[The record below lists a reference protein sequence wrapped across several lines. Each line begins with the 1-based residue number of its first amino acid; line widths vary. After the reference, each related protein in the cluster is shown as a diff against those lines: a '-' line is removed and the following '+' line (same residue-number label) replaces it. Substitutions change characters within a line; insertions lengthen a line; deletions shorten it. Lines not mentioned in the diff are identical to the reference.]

1 MREYITLFMNM
12 KFNLKKYITK
22 LANKVKVI
30 YFSDLSKNSKI
41 NFIKQVSND
50 DRKYV
55 DLTDPALRVIANE
68 EPVLFFQRFAP
79 PVLIDNIQYA
89 PDLVPVIKDY
99 VLHNGKPGDVWLIA
113 PKEYAEKLSAIFAEL
128 GDKFACL
135 ELCGLSSAEIDGRE
149 NTPFVPEMGALV
161 GRMQNA
167 VPHDVVE
174 IYERIW
180 RGDKPAMYNEGADWQ
195 SYYARLVQDILQRDI
210 RNFVQLNDEMK
221 FYRFLCA
228 AASQTAKLL
237 NYAVMAKETGISIP
251 TAKQWLGILEKM
263 GLVYLLQPAAFDGVK
278 YVVKTPKL
286 YFTDTGLAAYLLRW
300 NTAEAL
306 EMGAMSAEF
315 FETWVIGEVY
325 KSYAGAGEKAP
336 LYYYRNFNGKE
347 IELLILQNGVL
358 YPCVIAKSAQPQ
370 KMYKRFNIVNPA
382 FAACADVQIA
392 GGSVICLAPEFGTDA
407 KNILYIPAWMI

>member
-1 MREYITLFMNM
+1 MYKRNLKNQVL
-12 KFNLKKYITK
+12 KFNILKFILILTDSIKEGKTTFLK
-22 LANKVKVI
+22 QLADAN
-30 YFSDLSKNSKI
+30 
-41 NFIKQVSND
+41 
-50 DRKYV
+50 RKYA
-55 DLTDPALRVIANE
+55 DLAEPALRNMAKE
-68 EPVLFFQRFAP
+68 EPVLFLQRYAP

-89 PDLVPVIKDY
+89 PELVPVIKDY
-99 VLHNGKPGDVWLIA
+99 VLHNGKPGDFWLIA
-113 PKEYAEKLSAIFAEL
+113 PKEYSEALSSIFAEL

-135 ELCGLSSAEIDGRE
+135 ELCGLSSAELDGRE
-149 NTPFVPEMGALV
+149 STLFVPEMGALA

-167 VPHDVVE
+167 VPHSVVE

-180 RGDKPAMYNEGADWQ
+180 RGDKPALYNEGTDWQ
-195 SYYARLVQDILQRDI
+195 AYYAKLVQDILQRDI

-237 NYAVMAKETGISIP
+237 NYAVMAKETDISIP

-263 GLVYLLQPAAFDGVK
+263 GIVYLLQPAVFEGVK
-278 YVVKTPKL
+278 YVVKTPKM
-286 YFTDTGLAAYLLRW
+286 YFTDIGLAAYLLRW
-300 NTAEAL
+300 NTADAL
-306 EMGAMSAEF
+306 ELGAMSAEF

-325 KSYAGAGEKAP
+325 KSFANSAQKAP

-347 IELLILQNGVL
+347 VELLILHNGVL

-382 FAACADVQIA
+382 FAACADVSIG
-392 GGSVICLAPEFGTDA
+392 GGSVICLVPEFGID
-407 KNILYIPAWMI
+407 KNNIMYIPAWMI

>member
-1 MREYITLFMNM
+1 MKRCIENTFRELNNEKLLLLLEDQRQSGKTTL
-12 KFNLKKYITK
+12 LKQ
-22 LANKVKVI
+22 LA
-30 YFSDLSKNSKI
+30 SP
-41 NFIKQVSND
+41 
-50 DRKYV
+50 DRKYA
-55 DLTDPALRVIANE
+55 DLAEPALRNMAKE
-68 EPVLFFQRFAP
+68 EPVLFLQRYAP

-89 PDLVPVIKDY
+89 PELVPVIKDY
-99 VLHNGKPGDVWLIA
+99 VLHNGKPGDFWLIA
-113 PKEYAEKLSAIFAEL
+113 PKEYSEELSSIFAEL

-135 ELCGLSSAEIDGRE
+135 ELCGLSSAELDGRE
-149 NTPFVPEMGALV
+149 SIPFVPEMGALAE
-161 GRMQNA
+161 RMQNA
-167 VPHDVVE
+167 VPHSVVE

-180 RGDKPAMYNEGADWQ
+180 RGDKPALYNEGADWQ
-195 SYYARLVQDILQRDI
+195 AYYAKLVQDILQRDI

-251 TAKQWLGILEKM
+251 TAKQWLGILERM
-263 GLVYLLQPAAFDGVK
+263 GIVYLLQPAAFNGVK
-278 YVVKTPKL
+278 YVVKTPKM

-300 NTAEAL
+300 NTADAL

-325 KSYAGAGEKAP
+325 KSYAAAGLKAP

>member
-1 MREYITLFMNM
+1 MFTRSLTNQILQ
-12 KFNLKKYITK
+12 FNNESEVSFLKGVTQSGKTTFLKK
-22 LANKVKVI
+22 LASPN
-30 YFSDLSKNSKI
+30 
-41 NFIKQVSND
+41 
-50 DRKYV
+50 RKYA
-55 DLTDPALRVIANE
+55 DLAEPALRSMANE
-68 EPVLFFQRFAP
+68 EPVLFLQRYVP

-89 PDLVPVIKDY
+89 PELVPVIKNY
-99 VLHNGKPGDVWLIA
+99 ALKHGKPGDFWLIA
-113 PKEYAEKLSAIFAEL
+113 PKEDAETVTAIMQEL

-135 ELCGLSSAEIDGRE
+135 ELCGLSSAELDGRE
-149 NTPFVPEMGALV
+149 STLFVPEMGALA

-167 VPHDVVE
+167 VPHSVVE

-180 RGDKPAMYNEGADWQ
+180 RGDKPALYNEGADWQ
-195 SYYARLVQDILQRDI
+195 AYYAKLVQDILQRDI

-263 GLVYLLQPAAFDGVK
+263 GIVYLLQPAAFEGVK
-278 YVVKTPKL
+278 YVVKTPKM

-300 NTAEAL
+300 NTADAL

-315 FETWVIGEVY
+315 FETWVINEVY
-325 KSYAGAGEKAP
+325 KSYAASGEKAP

-347 IELLILQNGVL
+347 IEVLILHNGVL
-358 YPCVIAKSAQPQ
+358 YPCVISKSAQVQ
-370 KMYKRFNIVNPA
+370 KMYKRFNIIEAA
-382 FAACADVQIA
+382 FGGCTEVKTAT
-392 GGSVICLAPEFGTDA
+392 GSVICLVPEFGID
-407 KNILYIPAWMI
+407 KNNIMYIPAWMI

>member
-1 MREYITLFMNM
+1 MYITRSHE
-12 KFNLKKYITK
+12 KYILINKTLQVLVFNGTVQTGK
-22 LANKVKVI
+22 TTFLKQLADTN
-30 YFSDLSKNSKI
+30 
-41 NFIKQVSND
+41 
-50 DRKYV
+50 RKYV
-55 DLTDPALRVIANE
+55 DLTDPALRVMANE
-68 EPVLFFQRFAP
+68 EPVLFLQRYAP

-99 VLHNGKPGDVWLIA
+99 VLHNGKPGDFWLIA
-113 PKEYAEKLSAIFAEL
+113 SKEYADKVSTIFAEL

-149 NTPFVPEMGALV
+149 NTPFVPELGAFA

-174 IYERIW
+174 IYECIW
-180 RGDKPAMYNEGADWQ
+180 RGDKPAMYKEGADWQ

-278 YVVKTPKL
+278 YVVKTQKL

-300 NTAEAL
+300 NTADAL

-325 KSYAGAGEKAP
+325 KSYAAAGKIAP

-347 IELLILQNGVL
+347 IEVLILQNGVL

>member
-1 MREYITLFMNM
+1 MYVTRNYE
-12 KFNLKKYITK
+12 KYILNINEILKALLINGTVQSGK
-22 LANKVKVI
+22 TALLKQLADAD
-30 YFSDLSKNSKI
+30 S
-41 NFIKQVSND
+41 
-50 DRKYV
+50 KYV
-55 DLTDPALRVIANE
+55 DLTDPALRVMANE
-68 EPVLFFQRFAP
+68 EPVLFLQRYAP

-99 VLHNGKPGDVWLIA
+99 VLHNGKAGDFWLIA
-113 PKEYAEKLSAIFAEL
+113 PKEYADKLSAIFAEL

-149 NTPFVPEMGALV
+149 NTPFVPEMGALA

-180 RGDKPAMYNEGADWQ
+180 RGDKPAMYTEGADWQ

-263 GLVYLLQPAAFDGVK
+263 GLVYLLKPAAFDVVK

-300 NTAEAL
+300 NTADAL

-325 KSYAGAGEKAP
+325 KSYAASGENAP